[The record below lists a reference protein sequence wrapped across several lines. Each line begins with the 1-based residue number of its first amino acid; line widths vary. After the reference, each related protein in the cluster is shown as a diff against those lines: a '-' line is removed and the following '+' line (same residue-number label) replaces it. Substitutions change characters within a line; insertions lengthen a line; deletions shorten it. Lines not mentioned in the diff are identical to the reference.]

1 MTRVRRERRAE
12 RAEQPEPGAP
22 GALSER
28 STDDAIRLAHAAIEV
43 LDERK
48 GEDLLLLDLRG
59 AEAFTDAFVICT
71 GGSER
76 TLRALAEE
84 VERRLDENQ
93 GRRPLHVEGDAG
105 SGWVLLDYG
114 PVIVHL
120 FSPRLRSYY
129 RLEELWKQ
137 GRVLLRIS

>member
-1 MTRVRRERRAE
+1 MSEM
-12 RAEQPEPGAP
+12 QKDEP
-22 GALSER
+22 
-28 STDDAIRLAHAAIEV
+28 IQLAHAVIEV

-48 GEDLLLLDLRG
+48 GEDILLLDLRAAG
-59 AEAFTDAFVICT
+59 AFTDAFVICT

-76 TLRALAEE
+76 TLRALADEIE
-84 VERRLDENQ
+84 QRLRASLD
-93 GRRPLHVEGDAG
+93 RTPLHVEGDAT

-114 PVIVHL
+114 QVVVHL

-129 RLEELWKQ
+129 RLEELWKD

>member
-1 MTRVRRERRAE
+1 MSAE
-12 RAEQPEPGAP
+12 DPIQ
-22 GALSER
+22 
-28 STDDAIRLAHAAIEV
+28 LAHAIVEV

-48 GEDLLLLDLRG
+48 GEDILLLDLRAAG
-59 AEAFTDAFVICT
+59 AFTDAFVICT

-76 TLRALAEE
+76 TLRALADELD
-84 VERRLDENQ
+84 RRVAANW
-93 GRRPLHVEGDAG
+93 GRKPLHVEGDAA

-129 RLEELWKQ
+129 RLEELWKE
-137 GRVLLRIS
+137 GRVLLRIA